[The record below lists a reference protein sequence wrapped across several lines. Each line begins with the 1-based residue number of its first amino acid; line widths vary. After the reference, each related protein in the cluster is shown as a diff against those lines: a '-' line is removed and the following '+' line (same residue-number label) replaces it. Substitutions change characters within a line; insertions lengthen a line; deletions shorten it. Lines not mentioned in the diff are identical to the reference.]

1 MAKESAKE
9 SKDVKEK
16 YRVKIQWT
24 GGPKVG
30 ETIEGKI
37 NPVLLPNVVRV
48 RDNEKTG
55 SSDAEAQKIRA
66 EADEYATAKRKEADE
81 EADKILADARAEA
94 EKLLEEA
101 TKPSAKK

>member
-9 SKDVKEK
+9 SKDAKEK
-16 YRVKIQWT
+16 YRVKIKWV
-24 GGPKVG
+24 GGPEVG

-48 RDNEKTG
+48 RGNEKTG

-66 EADEYATAKRKEADE
+66 EADEYAVAKRE
-81 EADKILADARAEA
+81 EADKILADAKAEA